1 MWLLI
6 KTKFHNKQRHM
17 LFQYREDAEEYLMSQ
32 GAKRKGRGDHFVAI
46 EVFIDGDWTSETPVH
61 YDLEFLKIR

>member
-6 KTKFHNKQRHM
+6 KTKFHSKHRHM
-17 LFQYREDAEEYLMSQ
+17 LFKYREDAEDFLKSQ

-46 EVFIDGDWTSETPVH
+46 EELIDGDWTSQTPVH